1 MDQTR
6 RNVLRAGGGASLLAL
21 LAAAGMLRPD
31 AAFAADWNQKAF
43 DAKNLKDAFDALGAD
58 GRADSADIVMVA
70 PEIAENGAVVPIG
83 ATSKIPGTESIAIL
97 IAKNPNP
104 LAAVFE
110 IPAGTEPGVM
120 TRVKLAQTSDVYIL
134 VKARDKYYATRKEIK
149 VTIGGCGG

>member
-6 RNVLRAGGGASLLAL
+6 RNVLRAGSGASLLAL

-31 AAFAADWNQKAF
+31 AAFDE
-43 DAKNLKDAFDALGAD
+43 LGAD

-120 TRVKLAQTSDVYIL
+120 TRVKLAQTSDVYVL
-134 VKARDKYYATRKEIK
+134 VKAHGKYYATKKQIK
-149 VTIGGCGG
+149 VTIGG